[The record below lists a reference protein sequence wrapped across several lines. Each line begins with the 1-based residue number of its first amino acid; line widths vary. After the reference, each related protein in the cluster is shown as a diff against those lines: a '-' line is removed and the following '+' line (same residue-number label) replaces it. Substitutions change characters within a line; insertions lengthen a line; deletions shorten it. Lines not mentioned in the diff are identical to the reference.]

1 VTVNAAVRPTRSTRS
16 IGWVPFALVVLVV
29 IPAIAGSLR
38 IVELA
43 GGDQLLPANPR
54 ITASPVPVVVHILC
68 AVAYAILG
76 AFQFSDA
83 LRRRCPGWH
92 RVGGRVLV
100 VLGLG
105 VAFSALWMTQF
116 YPHAPGGELAYA
128 FRLAFGSGM
137 AASIILGFDAIRRG
151 DVARHRAWMARAY
164 ALALGAGTQV
174 FTLGV
179 GNAVFGISELN
190 TALGLGAGWG
200 INLAVVEYVI
210 RRRISTRGA
219 GRATRMAVAAE
230 SASAAFRDSR
240 IRRTAP
246 RAR

>member
-1 VTVNAAVRPTRSTRS
+1 MPSERQRGSPPHPVDSIDRVGAVR
-16 IGWVPFALVVLVV
+16 
-29 IPAIAGSLR
+29 AGR
-38 IVELA
+38 
-43 GGDQLLPANPR
+43 PR
-54 ITASPVPVVVHILC
+54 RYPRVPVVVHILC

-76 AFQFSDA
+76 AFQFSGA
-83 LRRRCPGWH
+83 LRRRWPGWH
-92 RVGGRVLV
+92 RLAGRVLV
-100 VLGLG
+100 VLGLA

-116 YPHAPGGELAYA
+116 YPRAPGGELAYA

-151 DVARHRAWMARAY
+151 DVARHRSWMARAY

-210 RRRISTRGA
+210 HRRISTRGA
-219 GRATRMAVAAE
+219 ARATRVAVAA
-230 SASAAFRDSR
+230 
-240 IRRTAP
+240 
-246 RAR
+246 

>member
-1 VTVNAAVRPTRSTRS
+1 VSVYAAVRPTRSTRS
-16 IGWVPFALVVLVV
+16 IGWVPFALVALVV

-38 IVELA
+38 LVELA

-76 AFQFSDA
+76 AFQFSGA
-83 LRRRCPGWH
+83 LRRRWPGWH
-92 RVGGRVLV
+92 RVAGRVLV
-100 VLGLG
+100 VL
-105 VAFSALWMTQF
+105 
-116 YPHAPGGELAYA
+116 
-128 FRLAFGSGM
+128 
-137 AASIILGFDAIRRG
+137 
-151 DVARHRAWMARAY
+151 
-164 ALALGAGTQV
+164 
-174 FTLGV
+174 

-219 GRATRMAVAAE
+219 GRAKRVAAAAWIARIGASCRLLSGE
-230 SASAAFRDSR
+230 SARHELSGATKFPRRSL
-240 IRRTAP
+240 RRTEPGGAAQRLATMRP
-246 RAR
+246 QR